1 MMKKRMMALCL
12 AVILLFCTEA
22 ETLYAMGSANGLQN
36 VGDGQAVT
44 PGDSGAAA
52 GAMSSIGR
60 LGKTATPGD
69 GSIVTP
75 GDGSEVTP
83 GDGEK
88 TYTVTFDF
96 GGGTVPGIPGTS
108 VQVTVKEGEDLR
120 AKFPSPTRTGYKM
133 LCWKDGAGNVYNSA
147 NPLPVQSDMVWT
159 ATWTPI
165 VYKIKFAKGGGT
177 GSMATQ
183 TFRYDE
189 KKKLPKNTFTRKGYV
204 FTGWKY
210 KVDGVQR
217 TCLDEAS
224 ILNLVSQDGKTV
236 TFTATWKRGTYTIRF
251 HANGGS
257 GKMSTAA
264 ATYGKTKTLP
274 SNKFKRSGYTFAGW
288 NTKQNGKGTT
298 YANKAKVKSLT
309 DKNGATVTLYA
320 MWKGNPYKVK
330 YDGNGATS
338 GSVAASSHVYG
349 TASTLHTNKFKRKGY
364 TFAGWT
370 TRKDGKGT
378 VYKDGGKVT
387 KLTTKKNGTV
397 TLYAKWKAVKYTI
410 TYHTNGGKMAKSAKK
425 TYTITNA
432 FTLPRPS
439 RSGYDF
445 DGWYKTSKLTKRV
458 GEIKKGS
465 TGNVHLYAKW
475 VRCTRKA
482 KVGAAKITSCK
493 ATGTGKVSVKVKIK
507 NRIASSD
514 DYYYLVYMNPMNKK
528 IYKAAAKAYK
538 KKSITYSL
546 KTSENQGYATSMF
559 GVAVKKNGKYKLL
572 SKVSYVDNPEKAAG
586 NKSSYK
592 PGKTKKGIQF
602 STSMEEVLSCDA
614 KQNFVNFTA
623 AMVCN
628 DGTVPYVY
636 NGKTYYFNN
645 MEMYREI
652 VAECNRKGI
661 VVTAQV
667 MLEWVPGHTELIASK
682 ARAIGAAPFY
692 SWNVTSNKSR
702 EKMEAIFSYLGNVFG
717 KKNCYVSNWVLG
729 NEVNNPKGWN
739 YRGSMSE
746 TSYFKTYAY
755 AFRALYYAVRSQ
767 YSNAHVFICMDN
779 YWNTA
784 EPGGFSTKHSIAA
797 FYKQLKKI
805 QPGLKWNLAY
815 HAYSTPLTYTNFWE
829 GYGIT
834 NNVHSPYIT
843 MKNLNVLTNYIK
855 KTYGPS
861 VRIILSEQGYSSTWG
876 QANQA
881 AALAYSY
888 YIAACNPMVDAFII
902 RSYAD
907 HPVEIAQGLRMGISG
922 KEAFKVYKYIDSSKH
937 SKYTKKYLAMIG
949 AKSWS
954 KAVPGY
960 KSSRITKMYRKT

>member
-22 ETLYAMGSANGLQN
+22 ETLYAMGSANGLQDA
-36 VGDGQAVT
+36 GAGQAVT

-210 KVDGVQR
+210 KIDGVQR

-397 TLYAKWKAVKYTI
+397 TLYAKWKAVKYSI

-458 GEIKKGS
+458 GEI
-465 TGNVHLYAKW
+465 
-475 VRCTRKA
+475 
-482 KVGAAKITSCK
+482 
-493 ATGTGKVSVKVKIK
+493 
-507 NRIASSD
+507 
-514 DYYYLVYMNPMNKK
+514 
-528 IYKAAAKAYK
+528 
-538 KKSITYSL
+538 
-546 KTSENQGYATSMF
+546 
-559 GVAVKKNGKYKLL
+559 
-572 SKVSYVDNPEKAAG
+572 
-586 NKSSYK
+586 
-592 PGKTKKGIQF
+592 
-602 STSMEEVLSCDA
+602 
-614 KQNFVNFTA
+614 
-623 AMVCN
+623 
-628 DGTVPYVY
+628 
-636 NGKTYYFNN
+636 
-645 MEMYREI
+645 
-652 VAECNRKGI
+652 
-661 VVTAQV
+661 
-667 MLEWVPGHTELIASK
+667 
-682 ARAIGAAPFY
+682 
-692 SWNVTSNKSR
+692 
-702 EKMEAIFSYLGNVFG
+702 
-717 KKNCYVSNWVLG
+717 
-729 NEVNNPKGWN
+729 
-739 YRGSMSE
+739 
-746 TSYFKTYAY
+746 
-755 AFRALYYAVRSQ
+755 
-767 YSNAHVFICMDN
+767 
-779 YWNTA
+779 
-784 EPGGFSTKHSIAA
+784 
-797 FYKQLKKI
+797 
-805 QPGLKWNLAY
+805 
-815 HAYSTPLTYTNFWE
+815 
-829 GYGIT
+829 
-834 NNVHSPYIT
+834 SP
-843 MKNLNVLTNYIK
+843 
-855 KTYGPS
+855 
-861 VRIILSEQGYSSTWG
+861 R
-876 QANQA
+876 
-881 AALAYSY
+881 
-888 YIAACNPMVDAFII
+888 
-902 RSYAD
+902 
-907 HPVEIAQGLRMGISG
+907 HPCCL
-922 KEAFKVYKYIDSSKH
+922 
-937 SKYTKKYLAMIG
+937 
-949 AKSWS
+949 
-954 KAVPGY
+954 
-960 KSSRITKMYRKT
+960 